1 MSDLEKFIISRWMY
15 SIGEPIME
23 DSEYQILLETVQ
35 KEYPDSEYLTRSW
48 SSDPC
53 PVNLLEAYGYSHAIK
68 NIVLTDKSESIP
80 SIGSWTTL
88 RGMYEDLNEDATLS
102 FKHDGWNIQAS
113 YYNGELVQIQTRG
126 RSSDALSAEALR
138 SKVPAKIDKLGKYTV
153 CMEATVSNSN
163 YQIVKSKITSRSQRG
178 AVVSCLSR
186 PDMVKYISLHAF
198 SIIGDEQVMNPFP
211 LLEQWGFDVV
221 RYVVVK
227 NYDELMKYMKQLS
240 DEAQYYDWPTDG
252 LVIRCSVTR
261 AIRLLYWQEPIY
273 KSYVTGYDESYGA
286 YRISVKVKIKPIA
299 MKNSTQR
306 VVACTNYQ
314 CIIDNNLRIGYPV
327 AYKLTSAAIAVLD
340 AESTKLLQTQWKG
353 KEDEYRKWIDEE
365 ENEKISDAGD
375 YVSTSG

>member
-1 MSDLEKFIISRWMY
+1 
-15 SIGEPIME
+15 ME

-198 SIIGDEQVMNPFP
+198 SN
-211 LLEQWGFDVV
+211 W
-221 RYVVVK
+221 R
-227 NYDELMKYMKQLS
+227 
-240 DEAQYYDWPTDG
+240 
-252 LVIRCSVTR
+252 
-261 AIRLLYWQEPIY
+261 
-273 KSYVTGYDESYGA
+273 
-286 YRISVKVKIKPIA
+286 
-299 MKNSTQR
+299 
-306 VVACTNYQ
+306 
-314 CIIDNNLRIGYPV
+314 
-327 AYKLTSAAIAVLD
+327 
-340 AESTKLLQTQWKG
+340 
-353 KEDEYRKWIDEE
+353 
-365 ENEKISDAGD
+365 
-375 YVSTSG
+375 